1 MQQNDFE
8 LLTASNGA
16 PIKRWTHGV
25 PVEPEAQAQLLN
37 TAKMPFIFKHLA
49 VMPDVHLGK
58 GSTIGSVIPTK
69 GAIIPAAVGVDI
81 GCGMI
86 AVRTSLVAGDLPD
99 NLSGL
104 RSAIEQA
111 VPHGRTNTRS
121 RRDKGAWET
130 PPKEV
135 DDRWWVLAPTF

>member
-1 MQQNDFE
+1 M
-8 LLTASNGA
+8 
-16 PIKRWTHGV
+16 
-25 PVEPEAQAQLLN
+25 
-37 TAKMPFIFKHLA
+37 
-49 VMPDVHLGK
+49 
-58 GSTIGSVIPTK
+58 
-69 GAIIPAAVGVDI
+69 DI

-121 RRDKGAWET
+121 RRDKGAWDT

-135 DDRWWVLAPTF
+135 DDRWWVLAPRFKQLTDKYPQLLKTNNYQHLGTLVPETTLLKFASMSSSASG